1 MQAPCPQTTVPGAH
15 ATFPLDLYTPYPSSS
30 KPRVVRKDAWAQ
42 VKDLVTSNPANLDFH
57 LLRAMTS
64 WQVHHMSKGCEGSFP
79 RFR

>member
-1 MQAPCPQTTVPGAH
+1 MLP
-15 ATFPLDLYTPYPSSS
+15 FPLTYTPPTPSSS

-79 RFR
+79 PSR